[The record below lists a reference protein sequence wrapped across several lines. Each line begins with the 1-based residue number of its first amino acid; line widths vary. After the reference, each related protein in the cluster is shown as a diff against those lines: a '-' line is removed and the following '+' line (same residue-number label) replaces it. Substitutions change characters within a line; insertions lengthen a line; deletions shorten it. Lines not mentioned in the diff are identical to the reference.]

1 MISFVD
7 VAQFGSEYIRR
18 TEQPGLPSV
27 EDHDPGQR
35 PDKMRTLRRLSAGL
49 GMRRSCMYFF
59 RFWQRYPSIYI
70 FSIVYIRVSFCSFYR
85 VIWNTLEP
93 SQETIRW
100 KRNRPLKM

>member
-27 EDHDPGQR
+27 EDYDPSQR

-49 GMRRSCMYFF
+49 GVRRSCMYFF
-59 RFWQRYPSIYI
+59 FFVFGNGILQFLFFLWSIHG
-70 FSIVYIRVSFCSFYR
+70 FLFVLFTEPFGTLWSQARKLFAGKEIVH
-85 VIWNTLEP
+85 
-93 SQETIRW
+93 
-100 KRNRPLKM
+100 